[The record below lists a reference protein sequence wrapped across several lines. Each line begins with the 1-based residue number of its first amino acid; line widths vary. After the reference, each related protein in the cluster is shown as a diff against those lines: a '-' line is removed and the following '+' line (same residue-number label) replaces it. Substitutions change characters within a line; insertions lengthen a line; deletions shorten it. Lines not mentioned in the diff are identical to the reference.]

1 MLLPGRIASTT
12 AKIPPVGY
20 FFLDEKVAKKSRP
33 NRNLLKQTQ
42 KFRKKTFFCGISSF
56 PFFQQISEWPFFNLP
71 IPGPYSGMNT
81 YFVIPTKADIYGCL
95 PEQE

>member
-42 KFRKKTFFCGISSF
+42 KFRKKNIFLRNFFVSF
-56 PFFQQISEWPFFNLP
+56 FSANF
-71 IPGPYSGMNT
+71 
-81 YFVIPTKADIYGCL
+81 
-95 PEQE
+95 